1 MSCLVL
7 LLSIIVDMTAVIV
20 LARSHSAANS
30 SLPTFS
36 NRFNCLHIILWV
48 STNSISIWFADI
60 FFPFPPPAW
69 TGDNKVANLVGMHRK
84 ATLTGQV
91 IRVVFLCKKHY
102 LMNENMNVSNAIMN
116 IPKAIRS
123 WKVKRCLSMAG
134 SSPFLKFN
142 HNMTKLVK
150 KDGRKITNAF
160 ARK

>member
-1 MSCLVL
+1 M
-7 LLSIIVDMTAVIV
+7 
-20 LARSHSAANS
+20 
-30 SLPTFS
+30 
-36 NRFNCLHIILWV
+36 
-48 STNSISIWFADI
+48 
-60 FFPFPPPAW
+60 
-69 TGDNKVANLVGMHRK
+69 ANLVGMHRK

-102 LMNENMNVSNAIMN
+102 LINENMNVSNAIMN

-134 SSPFLKFN
+134 TSPFLKFN